1 MAKFGDIGEFRT
13 GGTPSSSHPE
23 YYGTEYPWITTVAL
37 GSTYIDSSDATA
49 FLSNEGLTNSST
61 KVIDAGSLMIGI
73 RVGVGKC
80 SINNVPMCTSQDI
93 VSVVGIDKKKY
104 YLPFLVAFVNSKKD
118 YFDTQKRGATIK
130 GITTAL
136 IKDLVIPDLSYEK
149 QKEIASV
156 LEGLQLLIE
165 QHGDMLALIDQLVKS
180 RFIEMFGDPVRNDK
194 GWPLAPLASL
204 AEIKI
209 GPFGSLL
216 HKEDYVHGGHALVNP
231 SHIIDGQIV
240 TDNDLTVSEAKYA
253 EMGAYHLRRGDIV
266 LGRRGE
272 MGRCAVVYNDGLL
285 CGTGSLIIRPAAE
298 MLPYFLQKIIS
309 YPTFKESIEDM
320 AVGVTMMNLNVP
332 IVSNFMIPLLPLEE
346 QSAYLRF
353 VEQTDKS
360 KFSLKN
366 GGKDADF
373 AVKCIWES
381 LCRGTLT

>member
-1 MAKFGDIGEFRT
+1 MRIRDIATIASCTLPKQDTVWLLNLDAVEQQT
-13 GGTPSSSHPE
+13 GKVIE
-23 YYGTEYPWITTVAL
+23 YKYVSPDMLT
-37 GSTYIDSSDATA
+37 GSTTA
-49 FLSNEGLTNSST
+49 FDTNIVLYSKLRPNLNKVVVPAMSGYATSEMLPLRPDPQKCTREYLAFYLRSN
-61 KVIDAGSLMIGI
+61 
-73 RVGVGKC
+73 
-80 SINNVPMCTSQDI
+80 
-93 VSVVGIDKKKY
+93 
-104 YLPFLVAFVNSKKD
+104 AFVEWAISKTNGAKMPRLGTKD
-118 YFDTQKRGATIK
+118 LLDKEIPLPSIPTQKHIVA
-130 GITTAL
+130 
-136 IKDLVIPDLSYEK
+136 VFVCVES
-149 QKEIASV
+149 
-156 LEGLQLLIE
+156 
-165 QHGDMLALIDQLVKS
+165 LIDELSRMLSHFDELVKS

-231 SHIIDGQIV
+231 SHIIEGQIV
-240 TDNDLTVSEAKYA
+240 TDDDLTVSEAKYA
-253 EMGAYHLRRGDIV
+253 EMEAYHLHTGDIV

-285 CGTGSLIIRPAAE
+285 CGTGSLIIRPASE

-309 YPTFKESIEDM
+309 YPTFKEAIEDM

-332 IVSNFMIPLLPLEE
+332 IVSNFMIPMLPLDE

-366 GGKDADF
+366 GGKEVYF
-373 AVKCIWES
+373 AVKYIWES
-381 LCRGTLT
+381 LCRGAPT